1 MSEGSFQSLNR
12 VTLIGRLGRRPEMRY
27 TPTGKPVAS
36 FSIVMTLESAP
47 RDKERGAETDWF
59 NVVAWGSLAETCK
72 QTLSK
77 GQPVYVEGRIRTR
90 RWQDTS
96 HTVHSRAEIIAY
108 RVFPLALAVPHTR
121 SQSSSY
127 SNLEEESS

>member
-1 MSEGSFQSLNR
+1 MSERSFQSLNR

-27 TPTGKPVAS
+27 TPTGRPVAS

-47 RDKERGAETDWF
+47 LGAALEATTDWF
-59 NVVAWGSLAETCK
+59 NVVAWGNLAETCK

-77 GQPVYVEGRIRTR
+77 GQPVYVEGRLKTR
-90 RWQDTS
+90 RWRDTDQAI
-96 HTVHSRAEIIAY
+96 HSRAEIIAHS
-108 RVFPLALAVPHTR
+108 VFPLAQIVPHTR
-121 SQSSSY
+121 SQLSSY